1 MFDALIDIL
10 DNLNIPEFEDF
21 ADVKISSKILELI
34 KNDLDLLPHTIVKSM
49 HEKIKLFTFNESYGY
64 VLAFHDGSIR
74 KFVTSN
80 RPSDATNFLLKMAWG
95 KIRGKNLKLEANE
108 REIEFSEIKHENIFE
123 TEITTELK
131 ESIKP
136 YLDNNIKTGLLLYGP
151 PGTGKTSSAYKITR
165 DLGLTTIVIDSSMAG
180 ILANSHQSIYEIIN
194 STSPDALI
202 IDDFNR
208 FTVSNDLGFL
218 DKVKKMVKLL
228 ILTVNDIPTNTAM
241 LRPGRIDMRK
251 EINLLDKQIVCQFLG
266 EYTHLYDVVKGWP
279 ISYINALKI
288 EIKVHGEEKALKRIE
303 EWKQTIKHVNK
314 SYKDPFTKETLRNE
328 KVGCV
333 DEYE

>member
-1 MFDALIDIL
+1 
-10 DNLNIPEFEDF
+10 
-21 ADVKISSKILELI
+21 
-34 KNDLDLLPHTIVKSM
+34 
-49 HEKIKLFTFNESYGY
+49 
-64 VLAFHDGSIR
+64 
-74 KFVTSN
+74 
-80 RPSDATNFLLKMAWG
+80 MAWG